1 MLISVVVPTR
11 NRAAQLGLCLEA
23 LGGAAKPACPLEI
36 LVVDNGS
43 TDATKSVIQKFALTA
58 STRVK
63 YVECRKRG
71 GSAARNAGIAAS
83 GGDWLIFIDDDCYV
97 EPQYFV
103 NFLSFIEKRQI
114 GTAGAEIAYGCG
126 QIHLYQAEDDTR
138 MANLYFDEICEF
150 PKNSVLAVGSVQGA
164 NMFFKREIFDRAG
177 GFDERLGAGTPFVCE
192 DVEMAARA
200 SLAGYV
206 GGRVPSFIVYH
217 DHRRRPGSPEAESTL
232 YAYDFGRGAYYAKL
246 IEWGI
251 AQGWQLWGNAC
262 GIKENCDPAWRI
274 RLARELAGAAAY
286 LAMANAERGLTDP
299 TGEAGPGAGA
309 G

>member
-1 MLISVVVPTR
+1 MLISVIVPTR
-11 NRAAQLGLCLEA
+11 NRAAQLEQCVSA
-23 LGGAAKPACPLEI
+23 LGGAAKPRCGLEI

-43 TDATKSVIQKFALTA
+43 TDATKTVIQTFALTA
-58 STRVK
+58 SVRVK
-63 YVECRKRG
+63 YVECPKPG

-83 GGDWLIFIDDDCYV
+83 AGDWLVFIDDDCYV

-103 NFLSFIEKRQI
+103 NFSAFIERQQQPGSI
-114 GTAGAEIAYGCG
+114 GAEIAYGSG
-126 QIHLYQAEDDTR
+126 QIHRYREEDDIR
-138 MANLYFDEICEF
+138 IANLYFDEICEF
-150 PKNSVLAVGSVQGA
+150 PKHSVLTAGSVQGA

-206 GGRVPSFIVYH
+206 GGQVPAFTVHH
-217 DHRRRPGSPEAESTL
+217 DHRRRAGSKEAEAAL

-251 AQGWQLWGNAC
+251 VQGWQLWGSAC
-262 GIKENCDPAWRI
+262 GIGENCDPAWRM

-286 LAMANAERGLTDP
+286 LAMANGERGLTDP
-299 TGEAGPGAGA
+299 VGERPGA
-309 G
+309 